1 MSNDVLF
8 KVRSSWTWTVFHV
21 GQRRL
26 NSAPS
31 RWWPAKQ
38 TCPWSPSSSRRESRA
53 GGLLLPETRRTSLSS
68 RYLEMQGC
76 FSEPAHYVSA
86 HGCRPLRGKWRQN
99 CTSWL
104 ERKPRETQSVWDV
117 TNLSHWRNPSMVD
130 VQLSPHFSH
139 LWMSWSSY
147 LWIMKWYSA
156 QQLQIQQRQRLSSQ
170 KESTSCSMQR

>member
-8 KVRSSWTWTVFHV
+8 KVRSSWTWTIFRA

-68 RYLEMQGC
+68 RYLEIQGC
-76 FSEPAHYVSA
+76 
-86 HGCRPLRGKWRQN
+86 LRISSLCQRSLLSSIKGKVEAELHLL
-99 CTSWL
+99 TG
-104 ERKPRETQSVWDV
+104 EEAE
-117 TNLSHWRNPSMVD
+117 RNPVG
-130 VQLSPHFSH
+130 LGRNEPEP
-139 LWMSWSSY
+139 LEKPKY
-147 LWIMKWYSA
+147 GG
-156 QQLQIQQRQRLSSQ
+156 
-170 KESTSCSMQR
+170 CSVLTPLFTFTNVLGLISLNYEIIKCTAAANTAETEIKLPKGVN